1 MKRSAATT
9 WQAAPSLEPA
19 RLPSEPWTARAFTQI
34 GGALDGLVLGAM
46 RLAVDAVVMPAP
58 AEIPE
63 LRASAERFLRDDLQR
78 DPARFFSFDDAPPR
92 PRAVRDRLRRR
103 LSGGMVLGR
112 SIDTD
117 YRPYEQALGAAEP
130 HPKEGRLLLEHWVHD
145 RGRSRPTVLAVHGFS
160 MGQPRIDAVALFAS
174 QWFAAGLDV
183 ALLTLPYHGRRT
195 PPGAKFSGEAFAAP
209 HVARFSEAVRRSIYE
224 MRLLVDWLRERNGGP
239 VGLLGLSLGG
249 YLSSLMAG
257 LYDDLDFV
265 IPMVPPVCIGDLAWR
280 FMEQSRRHR
289 AEGAPP
295 ISLDE
300 MRAAYRVHS
309 PLTYP
314 LRLAKERVLIIAGR
328 GDRIVPAEHPYAL
341 WRHWGEPS
349 IHWFSG
355 SHLAPFG
362 RRRIFAA
369 VKRHLRG
376 LGIIEPRDGAIGRA
390 SIATT
395 ASRS

>member
-1 MKRSAATT
+1 
-9 WQAAPSLEPA
+9 LEPA
-19 RLPSEPWTARAFTQI
+19 RLPSEPWSAWPFTQI
-34 GGALDGLVLGAM
+34 GGALDGFVLGAM

-78 DPARFFSFDDAPPR
+78 DPARYFSFADARPR
-92 PRAVRDRLRRR
+92 PRAIRDRLRRR
-103 LSGGMVLGR
+103 LAGGMVLSR
-112 SIDTD
+112 AIETD
-117 YRPYEQALGAAEP
+117 YRPYEPTPGAEEP
-130 HPKEGRLLLEHWVHD
+130 HPKEGRLFLEHWVHD
-145 RGRSRPTVLAVHGFS
+145 RGRARPTVLAVHGFS

-195 PPGAKFSGEAFAAP
+195 PPGAKFSGEGFAAP
-209 HVARFSEAVRRSIYE
+209 NIARFSEAVRRSIYE

-280 FMEQSRRHR
+280 FLEQSRRHR
-289 AEGAPP
+289 SRDNPP
-295 ISLDE
+295 ISRDE

-341 WRHWGEPS
+341 WRHWGEPA

-369 VKRHLRG
+369 MKRHLRS
-376 LGIIEPRDGAIGRA
+376 LGVLEPRGASVGRP
-390 SIATT
+390 SIATS